1 MRYTHDRFGLEG
13 FTAETDGFQFGYEWT
28 KPEEGGRLFRGAA
41 LDVAQGDVE
50 YDRLSGE
57 SEADRYRLSAYQT
70 YMGDNGVYYDA
81 VLRAGWYDAETNVAY
96 TRYNG
101 TVYDMK
107 GNFDYWAAAASF
119 EAGHRFESQSAW
131 WIEPEV
137 QLQYTYI
144 TDYDYKTNH
153 GIRIET
159 DDTQS
164 LIGRFGVRM
173 GKVLSSDAG
182 RHMSVWA
189 GADVFHEWLGDR
201 DGTMTGVDETVRYD
215 ISGDDTWWDAVF
227 GMTWETG
234 PDSRVFA
241 AAKHDFGGDK
251 ENTWS
256 VNVGATWNF

>member
-1 MRYTHDRFGLEG
+1 M
-13 FTAETDGFQFGYEWT
+13 
-28 KPEEGGRLFRGAA
+28 
-41 LDVAQGDVE
+41 
-50 YDRLSGE
+50 
-57 SEADRYRLSAYQT
+57 
-70 YMGDNGVYYDA
+70 
-81 VLRAGWYDAETNVAY
+81 LRAGWYDAETNVAY
-96 TRYNG
+96 TRDNG
-101 TVYDMK
+101 TVYDMR

-119 EAGHRFESQSAW
+119 EAGHRFESSSAW

-153 GIRIET
+153 GIRVNT

-173 GKVLSSDAG
+173 GKVLTSDAG

-201 DGTMTGVDETVRYD
+201 DGTMTGIDETVRYD
-215 ISGDDTWWDAVF
+215 ISGDDTWWDTVF

-234 PDSRVFA
+234 PDSRLWA

-251 ENTWS
+251 ENTWT